1 MELQVQLPGNS
12 MRCVAKMTLL
22 VPVFVCIFS
31 HRGDVGKRVCFPLL
45 VRFCPHLA
53 TRTEAV
59 KFGRV

>member
-1 MELQVQLPGNS
+1 
-12 MRCVAKMTLL
+12 MRRKNDPTSTCLRLHFLL
-22 VPVFVCIFS
+22 S
-31 HRGDVGKRVCFPLL
+31 GDVGKRVCFPLL